1 MSKLFT
7 DPGAING
14 KIAAY
19 SNANPN
25 ALINTVPKYLAIG
38 IAAAVFAG
46 GVLVFGAAMIA
57 VL

>member
-7 DPGAING
+7 DPGAIN
-14 KIAAY
+14 KQIADY
-19 SNANPN
+19 SNSNPD

-38 IAAAVFAG
+38 IAVAVFAG
-46 GVLVFGAAMIA
+46 GVMIFGAAVLA